1 MKYLLFLFLRSGN
14 EAKRLISVTQ
24 HAMPEEFGEKE
35 NGSVLTLGFQ
45 VPSACSAGYG
55 YSIGVQLL
63 RFLQTSIL

>member
-45 VPSACSAGYG
+45 VPSYPAMCGIQRDAKKTYR
-55 YSIGVQLL
+55 YISI
-63 RFLQTSIL
+63 